1 MTLQDTWF
9 FFGEWERVSYN
20 IGTSPTEAEENDLVV
35 ELERSV
41 SEALRQAWEFSWKK
55 YGNPMVQVLDN
66 LRLFLGIVFGN
77 GQDVQRHLVFFE
89 GFFVVGFS

>member
-1 MTLQDTWF
+1 MRPCARPGSF
-9 FFGEWERVSYN
+9 HG
-20 IGTSPTEAEENDLVV
+20 
-35 ELERSV
+35 
-41 SEALRQAWEFSWKK
+41 KK

-77 GQDVQRHLVFFE
+77 GQDVQRHFVFFE